1 MPRPRRIQKEDGVYH
16 VFNKFV
22 EGEYFFLDF
31 QIYEI
36 FKKIFYKDAHY
47 YNIDV
52 LILTA
57 MPSHFH
63 SILRIP
69 GKDLSE
75 FLQRY
80 STKFARYVNKR
91 LERKGHVFMGRHKSK
106 LISEDDYFLTALA
119 YTIYNP
125 VKDGLVKSPYDYNK
139 TNFPELTM
147 PSNRKEYNFIYKF
160 FDDDP
165 DKGRIKF
172 INWINNIDIY
182 DLPDSFDENKTQFF
196 MDDSQKKKILE
207 SIDRRKTNKK
217 VRYEQRKSELKK
229 IRATDKDVKKFIKTL
244 DPDKKIWKDIWI
256 NEETFKKHLKWY
268 LLRKYA
274 NMSYKDIAI
283 IERERGHSN
292 ISEAIRLVRIDRKKT
307 KVVNNYSKKFIEFV
321 DLST

>member
-22 EGEYFFLDF
+22 DGEYFFMDF

-36 FKKIFYKDAHY
+36 FKRIFYKDAHH

-52 LILTA
+52 LLLTA

-69 GKDLSE
+69 EKDLSE

-80 STKFARYVNKR
+80 STKFARYVNKH

-119 YTIYNP
+119 YAIYNP

-139 TNFPELTM
+139 TNFPELTL
-147 PSNRKEYNFIYKF
+147 PNNREEFKFIYQF
-160 FDDDP
+160 FDKDS
-165 DKGRIKF
+165 DKGRLKF

-182 DLPDSFDENKTQFF
+182 DLPESFNENRTQFF
-196 MDDSQKKKILE
+196 MDDIQKKKILE

-217 VRYEQRKSELKK
+217 VTYEQRKSELNK
-229 IRATDKDVKKFIKTL
+229 IRATDKDVDKFIKTL

-283 IERERGHSN
+283 IDRERGHSN
-292 ISEAIRLVRIDRKKT
+292 ISEAIRLVRTDKKKT
-307 KVVNNYSKKFIEFV
+307 KVVDNYSKKFIKFV